1 MLAPVYASPCIV
13 HSATAHLASCIF
25 FIILHLAR
33 REEAG
38 GQRAGSG
45 GAQLGEQLAVEEN
58 RKEGEGVLGEDE
70 HQTRVETTT
79 TSHHRRFGEE
89 GVGHCSALRLLN
101 LVG

>member
-1 MLAPVYASPCIV
+1 MLAPLYASPCIV
-13 HSATAHLASCIF
+13 HSATAHLASCI

-45 GAQLGEQLAVEEN
+45 GAQLGEQLAVEED

-70 HQTRVETTT
+70 HQSIRPELRPPPPATIGDLGRKGLGTA
-79 TSHHRRFGEE
+79 R
-89 GVGHCSALRLLN
+89 HCDF
-101 LVG
+101 